1 MKKILFADLDDTLF
15 QSHRKS
21 NPADNWIPLAYLA
34 DGAPISYANP
44 QQQAALQMFQR
55 EMTLIP
61 VTARNH
67 DAFKRVCIPFAAEA
81 VLNYG
86 GIILNADGT
95 PDEAWLASS
104 QELARQSESDLHAW
118 IEAISLEN
126 DRLQLDLGVRLIS
139 DFAVPFYVVAKSK
152 SGNAASVATVAE
164 FCVRARDN
172 GNLPDVFIHANTNN
186 LALIPRWLDKRN
198 AVAFLRERYEDQ
210 HREVLTF
217 GMGDSLVDLNFVAA
231 CDYMIVPSG
240 SQIAGQ
246 RLGAAQ

>member
-67 DAFKRVCIPFAAEA
+67 DAFKRVRIPFVAEA

-86 GIILNADGT
+86 GIILNAEGT
-95 PDEAWLASS
+95 PDEAWLAS
-104 QELARQSESDLHAW
+104 
-118 IEAISLEN
+118 N

>member
-21 NPADNWIPLAYLA
+21 NPGNDWLPLAYLA

-44 QQQAALQMFQR
+44 QQQAALQMFLR

-67 DAFKRVCIPFAAEA
+67 DAFQRVRIPFVAEA

-86 GIILNADGT
+86 GIILNVDGT
-95 PDEAWLASS
+95 PDEAWLTSS
-104 QELARQSESDLHAW
+104 RDRARQSEADLDAW
-118 IEAISLEN
+118 VEAIARESN
-126 DRLQLDLGVRLIS
+126 RLQLDLRVRLIS

-152 SGNAASVATVAE
+152 SGNVSAVATVAE
-164 FCVRARDN
+164 FCVRSRDR
-172 GNLPDVFIHANTNN
+172 GELPDMFIHSNTNN

-198 AVAFLRERYEDQ
+198 AVAFLRKRYEDQ
-210 HREVLTF
+210 HSETLSF
-217 GMGDSLVDLNFVAA
+217 GMGDSLVNLNFVAA